1 MQANCLS
8 GAPKIARRKQ
18 KLLRVRQA
26 CAKVQLRLR
35 QTRGAMKNG
44 KISIV
49 QVINTAS
56 IGGGMR
62 HLFAL
67 LEHLPRERF
76 HLSLVAENGGYL
88 VDEIARRGI
97 PVHFVPLMRSRL
109 DLTAA
114 LRIALAARREQADIL
129 HLHGTRAGFFGALAR
144 KISGIRHTVYTVHG
158 FSFHK
163 DIGAAGRTFYL
174 AVERFCSR
182 SHSRLI
188 SVSGTDRDEAI
199 RLGLCHPDR
208 IRTIYNGIDFAVF
221 DPQSVNGFLRSSYG
235 ISPSDPVVGTVA
247 RLVPQKGV
255 EYFLDMAKLVADR
268 HPLVRFAVIGEG
280 KLEHPLRQY
289 AARLGLAERV
299 LFLGPQTRMPE
310 CYAGL
315 DIFVLSSLWEG
326 HPLSL
331 IESLAM
337 ERPTVATLTSGS
349 PEIIDD
355 GETGFLVEPKDT
367 ARMAERV
374 CWFLEHRDEGRNMA
388 REGRRRCQAR
398 FNEKTMADL
407 TLNVYEELLAQA

>member
-1 MQANCLS
+1 
-8 GAPKIARRKQ
+8 
-18 KLLRVRQA
+18 
-26 CAKVQLRLR
+26 
-35 QTRGAMKNG
+35 MKNG

-88 VDEIARRGI
+88 VDQIEARGI
-97 PVHFVPLMRSRL
+97 PVHFVPLMRSRF
-109 DLTAA
+109 DPSAVV
-114 LRIALAARREQADIL
+114 RMALAARREEADIL
-129 HLHGTRAGFFGALAR
+129 HLHGTRAGFFGALAKR
-144 KISGIRHTVYTVHG
+144 FTGVRRTVYTIHG

-163 DIGAAGRTFYL
+163 DISATGRTFYL

-182 SHSRLI
+182 NHSRLI

-199 RLGLCHPDR
+199 RLGVCHPDR

-221 DPQSVNGFLRSSYG
+221 DPQRVNGFLRRTFDL
-235 ISPSDPVVGTVA
+235 PANDPVVGTVA

-255 EYFLDMAKLVADR
+255 EYFLEMARLIAER
-268 HPLVRFAVIGEG
+268 NPRVRFAVIGEG
-280 KLEHPLRQY
+280 ALERPLRQH
-289 AARLGLAERV
+289 AQRLGLGERV

-315 DIFVLSSLWEG
+315 DVFVLSSLWEG

-349 PEIIDD
+349 PEIVDD
-355 GETGFLVEPKDT
+355 GETGFLVEPKDP

-374 CWFLEHRDEGRNMA
+374 CWLLDHRDEADAMA
-388 REGRRRCQAR
+388 REGRRRCLAR
-398 FNEKTMADL
+398 FSEKMMAEQ
-407 TLNVYEELLAQA
+407 TLRVYEELMAQA